1 MADSASSDRFATRWA
16 PPLWVDRI
24 AGLAW
29 RLVVVLIALTMV
41 VGLILGLSSIVLPI
55 VLGLLFA
62 GMLHPIADALR
73 RIGAKGSLAA
83 LGAIAVLVAFV
94 ATVAYVSIRAIADQW
109 GEISRDLRSGV
120 QTLIDTA
127 ADMGIER
134 PVAEQTAADATEW
147 TSTIQEALVSGAIS
161 LLPVIASLIAT
172 LLLSVFV
179 AFFFLKD
186 GPVMWRWIVSRVS
199 GDSDVFDDIGQG
211 VWKTVSSFML
221 GQTCIAAIDAVFIS
235 LGALLLGVP
244 NASAILMLTFLG
256 AFVPYIGAFIT
267 GLVAVLL
274 ALGDGGLSTGL
285 AMLAVVLAVQ
295 VIEGN
300 VLQPWIQGKAVR
312 LHPLVVA
319 LAVVAGGALAGF
331 LGILLAVPVCAAAVV
346 TMGELRQAGLIGTPR
361 GDRASEVVPDVE
373 VRP

>member
-1 MADSASSDRFATRWA
+1 VTAWS
-16 PPLWVDRI
+16 PPLWFDRL

-29 RLVVVLIALTMV
+29 RIVVILIALTMA
-41 VGLILGLSSIVLPI
+41 VGLLLGLSSIVLPV

-62 GMLHPIADALR
+62 GMLHPIAIALR
-73 RIGAKGSLAA
+73 RAGANRSLSA
-83 LGAIAVLVAFV
+83 LGAIGVLVAFV
-94 ATVAYVSIRAIADQW
+94 GLVTYVSIRAIADQW
-109 GEISRDLRSGV
+109 GEISTDLRSGV
-120 QTLIDTA
+120 QTLVDTA
-127 ADMGIER
+127 VDMGVER
-134 PVAEQTAADATEW
+134 PVAEQTAADASDW
-147 TSTIQEALVSGAIS
+147 TTTIQETLISGAIS
-161 LLPVIASLIAT
+161 LLPVIGALIAT

-186 GPVMWRWIVSRVS
+186 GPVMWRWIVSRIS
-199 GDSDVFDDIGQG
+199 GDSGVFDDIGQG

-221 GQTCIAAIDAVFIS
+221 GQTCIAAIDAAFIG
-235 LGALLLGVP
+235 LGAFLLGVP

-256 AFVPYIGAFIT
+256 AFVPYIGAFVT

-300 VLQPWIQGKAVR
+300 VLQPWIQGRAVR

-346 TMGELRQAGLIGTPR
+346 TLGELREAGLIGTFRSTPN
-361 GDRASEVVPDVE
+361 AP
-373 VRP
+373 